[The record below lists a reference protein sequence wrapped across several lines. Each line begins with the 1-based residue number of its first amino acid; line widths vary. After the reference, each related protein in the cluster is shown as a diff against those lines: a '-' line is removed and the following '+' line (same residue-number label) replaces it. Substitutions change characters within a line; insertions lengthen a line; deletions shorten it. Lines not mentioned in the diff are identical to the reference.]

1 MTFKD
6 LIEKLRKREAKRKKT
21 VEEAREAEAEQAKL
35 ESKSMSRR
43 SFLGLAGVAA
53 AGSVALAASGCGKQ
67 EDKELALL
75 KIQQFFQKNYRIMTK
90 EEKLEVVER
99 LEKEA
104 ALRDKQNINVKT
116 TEAVP
121 NTLFGY
127 ALNLSKCR
135 GYGNCV
141 TACREENNLPEDGS
155 MDYIRVLEMEKGSFT
170 MKDGSIGYSHEVPK
184 EEKYYLPMQCM
195 HCANPPCVPVCPVG
209 ATWKEN
215 DGIVVV
221 DYDWCVGCRYCEA
234 ACPYEAR
241 RFNFKTNDLEPE
253 KKNKDQHYLGNRD
266 RKKGVMEKCH
276 FCVHRTREGRQLACA
291 EACPTG
297 ARVFGNLLDPKSEI
311 RWIIENKTVFRLK
324 ENLNTQPQFYYYV
337 DA

>member
-1 MTFKD
+1 MGIKEVID
-6 LIEKLRKREAKRKKT
+6 KLRKKEDQKKKPKKVERNLTSKT
-21 VEEAREAEAEQAKL
+21 V
-35 ESKSMSRR
+35 SRR
-43 SFLGLAGVAA
+43 AFLGLLGASAVGAT
-53 AGSVALAASGCGKQ
+53 ALSTGCTKS

-75 KIQQFFQKNYRIMTK
+75 KIQEYFQKNYRIMNETERK
-90 EEKLEVVER
+90 EVISR
-99 LEKEA
+99 LERQTA
-104 ALRDKQNINVKT
+104 IQQKQRVNIKAT
-116 TEAVP
+116 DAP
-121 NTLFGY
+121 ANTLFGY

-155 MDYIRVLEMEKGSFT
+155 MDYIRVLEMKKGSFT
-170 MKDGSIGYSHEVPK
+170 MQNGSIGYSHEVPK
-184 EEKYYLPMQCM
+184 EENYYLPMQCM

-209 ATWKEN
+209 ATWKEQ

-221 DYDWCVGCRYCEA
+221 DYNWCVGCRYCEA

-241 RFNFKTNDLEPE
+241 RFNFKTNTLPAD

-276 FCVHRTREGRQLACA
+276 FCVHRTREGRQPACE

-324 ENLNTQPQFYYYV
+324 EDLNTQPQFYYYV